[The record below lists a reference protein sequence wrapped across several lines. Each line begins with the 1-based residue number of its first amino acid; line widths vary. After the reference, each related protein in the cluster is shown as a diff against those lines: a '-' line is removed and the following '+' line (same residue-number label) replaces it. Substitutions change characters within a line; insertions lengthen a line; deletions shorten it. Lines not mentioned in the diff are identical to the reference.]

1 MDYCG
6 LCRRSLNGA
15 FSCPGCGTL
24 YKGTSAADR
33 TDHTA
38 DSDAG
43 RSSATDPASDSV
55 AEAKATASAPQVS
68 ERPAMASP
76 RRGLRHGSPLLW
88 TGAAGLVALCAV
100 VGVLDAQVLGP
111 VGARAAGAQYP
122 GSGDQPDLAAS
133 STDSASVPTPSRT
146 PETATPRSSGSAT
159 SPADS
164 ASGSARPGAS
174 SRADGTPVAVGSTSP
189 QQRSSRPAVPPGPSA
204 SFYPDT
210 VTSSAGAC
218 LSVGEDTPHGGT
230 SLVLA
235 PCDGSAGQVWHW
247 TAGGG
252 LRSGSGDRCLDV
264 VSGDTAAGTDV
275 QLFTC
280 NGTAAQV
287 WEYSP
292 SRQLFNP
299 HSGRCVDS
307 ASLALWDCADKAAQ
321 QWNVH
326 ID

>member
-1 MDYCG
+1 M
-6 LCRRSLNGA
+6 CRRSLNGA

-24 YKGTSAADR
+24 YKEPSAASR

-38 DSDAG
+38 PSGAAHSAAADLVSDAL
-43 RSSATDPASDSV
+43 SD
-55 AEAKATASAPQVS
+55 AKATDSAPAVR
-68 ERPAMASP
+68 ERPATAAP
-76 RRGLRHGSPLLW
+76 RRRLRRGSPLLW
-88 TGAAGLVALCAV
+88 IGAAGLVALCTM
-100 VGVLDAQVLGP
+100 VGVLTTQALAPVDARG
-111 VGARAAGAQYP
+111 AGAQYP
-122 GSGDQPDLAAS
+122 DFGHQPDLAN
-133 STDSASVPTPSRT
+133 SASAPRPTPTRA
-146 PETATPRSSGSAT
+146 TATPHDSGSAT

-164 ASGSARPGAS
+164 TSGSARPGLSPHAG
-174 SRADGTPVAVGSTSP
+174 GTPAAGGSTSP
-189 QQRSSRPAVPPGPSA
+189 QQISSRPTVPPSPSA
-204 SFYPDT
+204 SLYPDT
-210 VTSSAGAC
+210 VISSAGTC

-230 SLVLA
+230 SLMLT

-252 LRSGSGDRCLDV
+252 LRSGSGDWCLDV
-264 VSGDTAAGTDV
+264 VSGDTAAGTAV

-287 WEYSP
+287 WEYNP
-292 SRQLFNP
+292 DRQLFNP

-307 ASLALWDCADKAAQ
+307 ARLALWGCADKAAQ